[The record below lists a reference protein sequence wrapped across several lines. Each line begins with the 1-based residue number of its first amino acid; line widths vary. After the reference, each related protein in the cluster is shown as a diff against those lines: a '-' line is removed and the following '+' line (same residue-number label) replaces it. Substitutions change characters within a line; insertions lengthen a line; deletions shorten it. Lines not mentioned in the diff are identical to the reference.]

1 VRRFLDHWRPSLA
14 LFIESDLWP
23 NLILAGAARRLPMV
37 LINGRMSQR
46 SFPRWQRMSRTI
58 ATLLGRF
65 ELCLTQS
72 RVDAE
77 RFAALGSRNVLTTGN
92 LKLDVPAPPADPA
105 RLERLMAITRG
116 RLVIVAA
123 STHPGEEEILVAAH
137 KALCGFFPSLL
148 TVIVPRHPQRGP
160 AVADVVAASGLQPA
174 LRSRDELPAGAT
186 DIYVADTMGELGL
199 FYRLAPVVFMG
210 GSLVAHGGQNPIE
223 AVKLGAAVVHG
234 PHVFNFGEVYEL
246 LDRAGGARVAD
257 DQAALVRQLGQLL
270 DDADARSTLVAAGE
284 RVVQQLGGAL
294 DRTLAAL
301 EPYLLQVQL
310 ETGASDA

>member
-1 VRRFLDHWRPSLA
+1 V
-14 LFIESDLWP
+14 
-23 NLILAGAARRLPMV
+23 V
-37 LINGRMSQR
+37 
-46 SFPRWQRMSRTI
+46 
-58 ATLLGRF
+58 
-65 ELCLTQS
+65 
-72 RVDAE
+72 
-77 RFAALGSRNVLTTGN
+77 
-92 LKLDVPAPPADPA
+92 
-105 RLERLMAITRG
+105 
-116 RLVIVAA
+116 
-123 STHPGEEEILVAAH
+123 
-137 KALCGFFPSLL
+137 
-148 TVIVPRHPQRGP
+148 VPRHPDRGE
-160 AVADVVAASGLQPA
+160 AIARTIGTTGLRVG
-174 LRSRDELPAGAT
+174 LRSRGELPTAAI
-186 DIYVADTMGELGL
+186 DIYVANTMGELGL
-199 FYRLAPVVFMG
+199 FYRLAPIVFMG
-210 GSLVAHGGQNPIE
+210 GSLVPHGGQNPIE